1 MIRDRDIL
9 VVYATIFLLG
19 VAYGSSL
26 AVTPLFLDQM
36 HFTETQMGTLA
47 SWFAG
52 GIVAMSIP
60 AGALIRRFGAK
71 PTLLLALAGYVI
83 AVGAFGFQR
92 GYFGASAVRVLD
104 GATSVGAWVACETI
118 LLARA
123 EPKHK
128 AFVTSLYAM
137 SIAVGYIVGSALA
150 RVAAGW
156 IHGDY
161 RLVFF
166 GAAGVAAIAGL
177 VALVGVTKNAAGAS
191 EHVEAAAGD
200 GPSESALAILGR
212 IKTACLATFSYGYFQ
227 ASVVLFL
234 PLYLV
239 REKHVDEKDTIL
251 MTAFFAAGM
260 LLASNL
266 AGRVGDRLGH
276 LRVMIVLAF
285 VGMTM
290 TLGFVFLGSWKL
302 MLGAI
307 FVAGATLASL
317 SPLSLALMG
326 HLVPKKDL
334 SRANGLYNAFY
345 ALGML
350 GGPPISSQLFHHV
363 SGAAMLFHLAAMWAF
378 FVTFC
383 VVFRADGER
392 ARTGGIT
399 ARPDA
404 AASA

>member
-26 AVTPLFLDQM
+26 AVTPLFLD
-36 HFTETQMGTLA
+36 HANFSKGEMGTLA

-60 AGALIRRFGAK
+60 AGALIRRFSAK
-71 PTLLLALAGYVI
+71 RTLLIALAAYVV
-83 AVGAFGFQR
+83 AVGVFGLQR
-92 GYFGASAVRVLD
+92 TYFGASAVRVLD
-104 GATSVGAWVACETI
+104 GAASVGAWVACETI
-118 LLARA
+118 LLSRA

-150 RVAAGW
+150 RALAGV
-156 IHGDY
+156 IHQDY

-166 GAAGVAAIAGL
+166 FAAGIAALAFLVAATLLRA
-177 VALVGVTKNAAGAS
+177 NAAGAS
-191 EHVEAAAGD
+191 EHTAFGGAAK
-200 GPSESALAILGR
+200 ESAFSVLYR

-239 REKHVDEKDTIL
+239 KSKGVEEKDTIL

-266 AGRVGDRLGH
+266 AGRIGDRLGH
-276 LRVMIVLAF
+276 LAVMTVLAAI
-285 VGMTM
+285 GMTM
-290 TLGFVFLGSWKL
+290 TLGFVYLHSWPI

-326 HLVPKKDL
+326 HLVAKEDL

-350 GGPPISSQLFHHV
+350 AGPPLSSVLFEKV
-363 SGAAMLFHLAAMWAF
+363 SGAVMLFHLAGMWAF
-378 FVTFC
+378 FVAFC
-383 VVFRADGER
+383 VAFRGDQRVHASKGSNSQR
-392 ARTGGIT
+392 AH
-399 ARPDA
+399 
-404 AASA
+404 AST

>member
-9 VVYATIFLLG
+9 IVYATIFLLG

-26 AVTPLFLDQM
+26 AVTPLFLDQA

-60 AGALIRRFGAK
+60 AGALIRRLGAK
-71 PTLLLALAGYVI
+71 PTLLFALVGYVV
-83 AVGAFGFQR
+83 AVGAFGLQHT
-92 GYFGASAVRVLD
+92 YAGASAVRVLD

-123 EPKHK
+123 EPRHK

-150 RVAAGW
+150 RVAAGF

-166 GAAGVAAIAGL
+166 GAAGVAVVAAL
-177 VALVGVTKNAAGAS
+177 VALLGITKNAAGAS
-191 EHVEAAAGD
+191 EHVHEHAGD
-200 GPSESALAILGR
+200 APSESALAILAR

-290 TLGFVFLGSWKL
+290 TLGFVFLGSWKI

-326 HLVPKKDL
+326 HLVPKRDL
-334 SRANGLYNAFY
+334 SRANGLYNACY

-378 FVTFC
+378 FVAFC
-383 VVFRADGER
+383 VVFRTDGEHASKFR
-392 ARTGGIT
+392 APAHEG
-399 ARPDA
+399 
-404 AASA
+404 